1 MAKFEDAARK
11 LTDAISKHDIT
22 AATNAYAADAVA
34 YDPMYP
40 QPLRG
45 RDAIKKD
52 TETYFRAFPDL
63 RFELLTTVEK
73 DDRSGAAEIRMSGT
87 HTGPLES
94 PTGQEIPPTQKRVDL
109 KGAVFARINDRGEIV
124 EERRYYDVATMLR
137 QLGLMPEEAKE
148 PVGATP

>member
-11 LTDAISKHDIT
+11 LTDAISRHDIT
-22 AATNAYAADAVA
+22 TATNAYAADAVA

-45 RDAIKKD
+45 REAIKKD

-109 KGAVFARINDRGEIV
+109 KGAVFARVNDRGEIV

-148 PVGATP
+148 PVGAPR

>member
-11 LTDAISKHDIT
+11 LTDAITKHDIT
-22 AATNAYAADAVA
+22 TATNTYASDAVA

-45 RDAIKKD
+45 REAIKKD

-94 PTGQEIPPTQKRVDL
+94 PTGQEIPPTQKRVEL
-109 KGAVFARINDRGEIV
+109 KGAVFARLNDRGEIV

-148 PVGATP
+148 PVGAPR